1 VRRSSASPLPRLWQ
15 GPSRRKGEDGA
26 FFDDETPDGLVGREA
41 LSEYI
46 AGTHEEMPG
55 LVITETSEP
64 QILGNRLRVPWVA
77 RQGDTQMCTG
87 TDFVEFAEDGR
98 VSRVTMFYDSTVWP
112 SRKQTTT
119 REHSGESLHVESSA

>member
-1 VRRSSASPLPRLWQ
+1 MSLDPIAAYTSYSAAWNERGDPDA
-15 GPSRRKGEDGA
+15 RKKLLDQAWSQDGA
-26 FFDDETPDGLVGREA
+26 LFDEETPDGLVGREA

-64 QILGNRLRVPWVA
+64 QVLGNRLRVRWVA
-77 RQGDTQMCTG
+77 LQGDTRRYTG

-98 VSRVTMFYDSTVWP
+98 VSRVTMFYDSTP
-112 SRKQTTT
+112 D
-119 REHSGESLHVESSA
+119 

>member
-1 VRRSSASPLPRLWQ
+1 MVLDPIAAYTPYSAAWNEKDDPDA
-15 GPSRRKGEDGA
+15 RKNLLDQAWAQNGA
-26 FFDDETPDGLVGREA
+26 FFDEETPDGLVGREA

-64 QILGNRLRVPWVA
+64 QILGNRLRVRWAA
-77 RQGDTQMCTG
+77 RQGDTQMYTG

-98 VSRVTMFYDSTVWP
+98 VSRVTMFYDSTP
-112 SRKQTTT
+112 Q
-119 REHSGESLHVESSA
+119 